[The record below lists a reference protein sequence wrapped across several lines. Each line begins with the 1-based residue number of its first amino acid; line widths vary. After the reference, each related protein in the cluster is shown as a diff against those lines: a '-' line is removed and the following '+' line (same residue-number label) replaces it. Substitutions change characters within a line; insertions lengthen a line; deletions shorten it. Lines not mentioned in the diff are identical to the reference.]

1 LPRTLSIILPNG
13 RTEYWFTDRVFAVG
27 ERLERDGVTFM
38 VRSIGS
44 VRDGKH
50 LSVTVR
56 AASPSTD

>member
-1 LPRTLSIILPNG
+1 LPRTLSIIMPNG

-27 ERLERDGVTFM
+27 DRLERDGVTWI

-50 LSVTVR
+50 LSATVR
-56 AASPSTD
+56 AASSPTD